1 MADKTEYIPFSE
13 KLRAVRNSRG
23 LSQSELAKKAGIAQ
37 LQISLYE
44 TGRVSPNL
52 NTLEWICK
60 ALNVKA
66 SDLLGF

>member
-1 MADKTEYIPFSE
+1 MIDDIELTFGE
-13 KLRAVRNSRG
+13 KIRVIRNARG
-23 LSQSELAKKAGIAQ
+23 LTQSQLAEKIGIMT

-44 TGRVSPNL
+44 TGKMHPNI

>member
-1 MADKTEYIPFSE
+1 MIDNIELTFGE
-13 KLRAVRNSRG
+13 KIKVIRNARG
-23 LSQSELAKKAGIAQ
+23 LTQSQLAKMVGIAQ

-60 ALNVKA
+60 ALKVKA